1 MCIFKIGKQNNF
13 MKLLLLA
20 LIITMRPVSFS
31 FHTLQ
36 LYFYIKTRPHIA
48 INNNFSPISS
58 TTWAVFYLHNFVS
71 ISMAYK
77 SKMTIHSSMRSI
89 LKRHWPVLL
98 EMRENGVETGGLPL
112 PGSLQVITTIIG
124 TVLKSGGL
132 RVNKGESSTNGS
144 VHFY

>member
-1 MCIFKIGKQNNF
+1 
-13 MKLLLLA
+13 
-20 LIITMRPVSFS
+20 
-31 FHTLQ
+31 
-36 LYFYIKTRPHIA
+36 
-48 INNNFSPISS
+48 
-58 TTWAVFYLHNFVS
+58 
-71 ISMAYK
+71 MAYK